1 VYLAVIDLTFIHQR
15 PQAIAMVWSVV
26 GSVSPAVLSFSH
38 AVNPTSDWRKFY
50 YMGIIPT
57 TISFLLVYFVFTET
71 YFTRPTVAF
80 DGHIIVQNAAEE
92 IKIYDT
98 WEAVPGAVGVR
109 DVPKV
114 PGQGV
119 WKWST
124 KELKFWGK
132 TPGGWN
138 AMFACYPQIL
148 LCLLNPLVFWV
159 TLLQAAI
166 FGSMLSLGQTY
177 VQVLRSEPYNLPPH
191 AIGLVN
197 VARALGS
204 ALAWPSAGIM
214 VTHIMKKLA
223 MANKGVKDAEHYLP
237 AFVLPILT
245 GAGSVTLYG
254 ITVQHKWHWI
264 WVYVAYVLNAF
275 SFSAMATA
283 STLVSVCLPS
293 PLFLACCDNIAVIH
307 CAALSR
313 LFPLWIRIFL
323 LTCTFSV
330 DHGSFPTLGSTSN
343 GSRQRHQLHRQL
355 WHKFQYPTLGEITRI
370 LWR

>member
-1 VYLAVIDLTFIHQR
+1 
-15 PQAIAMVWSVV
+15 MVWSVV
-26 GSVSPAVLSFSH
+26 GSVSPAVLSICH

-50 YMGIIPT
+50 YMSIIPS
-57 TISFLLVYFVFTET
+57 TISFLLVYFFFTET

-109 DVPKV
+109 DVPEV

-177 VQVLRSEPYNLPPH
+177 VQVLRSEPYRLPPH
-191 AIGLVN
+191 AIGLVS
-197 VARALGS
+197 VVRALGS
-204 ALAWPSAGIM
+204 ALAWPAAGIM
-214 VTHIMKKLA
+214 VTRIMKKLA

-254 ITVQHKWHWI
+254 MTVQHKWHWI
-264 WVYVAYVLNAF
+264 WIYVAYVLNAF

-283 STLVSVCLPS
+283 STLVSVCLLS
-293 PLFLACCDNIAVIH
+293 PLFLACCKIIAGMH
-307 CAALSR
+307 CVARARTLH
-313 LFPLWIRIFL
+313 L
-323 LTCTFSV
+323 CTRTF
-330 DHGSFPTLGSTSN
+330 
-343 GSRQRHQLHRQL
+343 
-355 WHKFQYPTLGEITRI
+355 Y
-370 LWR
+370 